1 MVTDLLPTTET
12 IGKRYVL
19 MSQLGAGGM
28 GMVYRAADRL
38 TGQTVALKRVANPA
52 EQHPSISQSDSMN
65 LRLSLAQEFKMLS
78 SLRHPN
84 IISVLDYGFEDQRQP
99 FFTMELVESA
109 QTILEAGED
118 QTRTLQVGLLVQMLQ
133 ALVYLHR
140 RGIVHRDLKPSNV
153 LVADGQVKVLDFGVS
168 IGQEHHDAIG
178 GTTAGT
184 LAYMAPEVLMGKPVT
199 ETADLYSVGIMAYE
213 LFVGHHPFDTENISN
228 LLHDI
233 LTRLPDVSI
242 IADAQLAAILARLLT
257 KEPADRYEDARAVI
271 TALCETVNIPVPEES
286 AAIRESFL
294 QAAQLVERDT
304 EIARLA
310 GVLTQALE
318 GKGAIWLVAGES
330 GVGKSR
336 LLEEMR
342 ALAMVQGALVLRGQS
357 VSEGGKLYGLWR
369 DILRWLCLLTYV
381 DDTEAGVLKML
392 VPDIDDLLGRA
403 IADAPPAD
411 NPQAARDRLFEV
423 VESVFRR
430 HKTPLV
436 LILEDLQWTGESLDL
451 LAYLIPLVEDLPL
464 LILASYR
471 DDERPEIPEKLPG
484 ANVLKL
490 ERLTQLGIAQL
501 SSAMLGSAG
510 RQSDVLD
517 LLQRETE
524 GNVFFLVEVV
534 RALAEEAG
542 QLARI
547 GTTTLPAQVFAG
559 GIQRIVERRLSRL
572 SPGSRPLLQIAAV
585 AGRQLDLPVLQAAA
599 PGIVMEEWLTECANA
614 AVLDVQENQW
624 RFAHDKL
631 REGVLIGLPENE
643 RWILHQRVAQAIEI
657 AYPDAPEQVAMLAFH
672 WGAAGNHDRQAL
684 YAALAGDQAMRNGI
698 NYAAM
703 HYYEQSLAAMQ
714 KLAKT
719 DESRQQFIEITLKLA
734 RVGAFF
740 SNENI
745 LTLLQQAMA
754 DADALADEVLQARVL
769 GSTGAAYYMG
779 GQTGQA
785 LGYFGKSMALAE
797 KLNIEELLLL
807 PYNII
812 ARALTITGDY
822 PKATPML
829 AKGIALAEKFNDLE
843 LLAGSLA
850 FYGTAFWFQGQR
862 AEGNLHAERARQLAE
877 QMGHPSRITGNLAVF
892 GATNTFCGF
901 HDDATA
907 DLMRCVTMSK
917 ETKDIH
923 PLYTAYGALGYMAL
937 LKGDLNQAREYL
949 DECLGLAEYYKTFF
963 YLPMYQAYRAEL
975 DLLVEDWQA
984 ALSRTEA
991 ALQLAERTQ
1000 QLTAAAEVLLAL
1012 GKIHSQKPEPDW
1024 DKAEDYV
1031 KRAIASHQQGNRLP
1045 FVANGIYEL
1054 GKLYRAC
1061 GMTEQAR
1068 TTFDEAAAMFQRLE
1082 MKWHLERL
1090 RAMQAANI

>member
-1 MVTDLLPTTET
+1 MATDILPATQT

-19 MSQLGAGGM
+19 ANQLGAGGM

-52 EQHPSISQSDSMN
+52 EQHQSISQSDSMN

-78 SLRHPN
+78 SLRHPH

-118 QTRTLQVGLLVQMLQ
+118 QPRPVQVGLLVQMLQ

-140 RGIVHRDLKPSNV
+140 RGVVHRDLKPSNV
-153 LVADGQVKVLDFGVS
+153 LVSDGQVKVLDFGLSV
-168 IGQEHHDAIG
+168 GQEHHDATG
-178 GTTAGT
+178 GTTAGA
-184 LAYMAPEVLMGKPVT
+184 LAYMAPEVLTGLQIS
-199 ETADLYSVGIMAYE
+199 EAADLYSVGIMAYE
-213 LFVGHHPFDTENISN
+213 LFVGHHPFDTENIST
-228 LLHDI
+228 LLNDI
-233 LTRLPDVSI
+233 LTRLPDVSVI
-242 IADAQLAAILARLLT
+242 EDAQLATILARLLA
-257 KEPADRYEDARAVI
+257 KAPGDRFEDARAVI

-294 QAAQLVERDT
+294 QAARLVGRDA
-304 EIARLA
+304 EIARLS
-310 GVLTQALE
+310 GVFTQALN
-318 GKGAIWLVAGES
+318 GQGAVWLVAGES

-342 ALAMVQGALVLRGQS
+342 ALAMVQGALTLRGQS

-369 DILRWLCLLTYV
+369 DILRWLCLLTEI
-381 DDTEAGVLKML
+381 DDTEAGVLKAL
-392 VPDIDDLLGRA
+392 VPDIDDLLGRPVA
-403 IADAPPAD
+403 EAPAAA
-411 NPQAARDRLFEV
+411 NPQAARDRLFGV
-423 VESVFRR
+423 VEQIFSRQ
-430 HKTPLV
+430 KTPLV

-451 LAYLIPLVEDLPL
+451 LSRLIPNVGSLPL

-471 DDERPEIPEKLPG
+471 DDERPDLPEKLTG

-490 ERLTQLGIAQL
+490 ERLTESGIAQL
-501 SSAMLGSAG
+501 SFAMLGSAG
-510 RQSDVLD
+510 RQSEVLD

-542 QLARI
+542 QLDRI

-559 GIQRIVERRLSRL
+559 GVQRIVERRLSRL
-572 SPGSRPLLQIAAV
+572 SPGSRPLLQMAAV
-585 AGRQLDLPVLQAAA
+585 AGRQLDLNILRVLVGTQR
-599 PGIVMEEWLTECANA
+599 PGSDETDTALESWLTECVNA
-614 AVLDVQENQW
+614 AVLEVLENQW

-643 RWILHQRVAQAIEI
+643 RWILHQRVAQAIET
-657 AYPDAPEQVAMLAFH
+657 AYPDAPEQVAMLAYH
-672 WGAAGNHDRQAL
+672 WGAAGDYSKQAD
-684 YAALAGDQAMRNGI
+684 YSTQAGDQAMR
-698 NYAAM
+698 
-703 HYYEQSLAAMQ
+703 HYEQALAALQ
-714 KLAKT
+714 KPAKT
-719 DESRQQFIEITLKLA
+719 DERRKQVIEITLKLA

-740 SNENI
+740 SNQNI
-745 LTLLQQAMA
+745 ITLLQTAMA
-754 DADALADEVLQARVL
+754 DAEALADEVLQARVL

-812 ARALTITGDY
+812 ARALMITGDY

-850 FYGTAFWFQGQR
+850 FYATGFWFQGQR
-862 AEGNLHAERARQLAE
+862 ADGNPHAERARQLAE
-877 QMGHPSRITGNLAVF
+877 QMGHPSRIAGNLSVF
-892 GATNTFCGF
+892 GATNAFCGF
-901 HDDATA
+901 HDDAA
-907 DLMRCVTMSK
+907 RDLLRCVTISK

-923 PLYTAYGALGYMAL
+923 SLYTAYGALGYMAL
-937 LKGDLNQAREYL
+937 LKGDLNGAR
-949 DECLGLAEYYKTFF
+949 
-963 YLPMYQAYRAEL
+963 
-975 DLLVEDWQA
+975 
-984 ALSRTEA
+984 
-991 ALQLAERTQ
+991 
-1000 QLTAAAEVLLAL
+1000 
-1012 GKIHSQKPEPDW
+1012 
-1024 DKAEDYV
+1024 
-1031 KRAIASHQQGNRLP
+1031 AS
-1045 FVANGIYEL
+1045 
-1054 GKLYRAC
+1054 
-1061 GMTEQAR
+1061 
-1068 TTFDEAAAMFQRLE
+1068 
-1082 MKWHLERL
+1082 
-1090 RAMQAANI
+1090 